1 MLVRE
6 KLMAL
11 ILVLVREKLIRRYAI
26 LVLVREKLIRR
37 YAILVLVRTFR
48 LS

>member
-1 MLVRE
+1 M
-6 KLMAL
+6 
-11 ILVLVREKLIRRYAI
+11 LVREKLIRRYAI